1 MEGAGEA
8 AADGAADVME
18 DMLVDDMDNNIAG
31 GDLDAGGD
39 LGVDVGG
46 DLGGDMGGDMMT
58 ENLTAGA
65 GENDDAEEETA
76 AQLAQQGQA
85 PTAWAQ
91 DGLGALA
98 YRTGAG
104 ASSVGTTKGQSELM
118 DESTSSTVADE
129 FAVEDGS
136 PVPMDTPRSARRL
149 EP

>member
-1 MEGAGEA
+1 MFGRSFEFIFGLIFGGCAIDEAAAGVVQDEMEGAGEA

-18 DMLVDDMDNNIAG
+18 DMLVDDMDIAG

-76 AQLAQQGQA
+76 AQLAQLAQQRQA

-104 ASSVGTTKGQSELM
+104 ASSVGTTKGQS
-118 DESTSSTVADE
+118 
-129 FAVEDGS
+129 
-136 PVPMDTPRSARRL
+136 
-149 EP
+149 